1 MTAGDATA
9 AAPYPA
15 SPLDTAA
22 ERAEQWLRCPT
33 AKSRISLQTWCHQRS
48 EVMYSWWGT
57 DTQPLSMTLL
67 RGRAERTSNPGMAE
81 SSAAACKGARV
92 SESFG
97 RCCCQHG
104 ELKRG
109 AQRLQ
114 HRSAWHL
121 CDLGATV
128 YFLLYNQIFFMQPF
142 LQHRPAIS
150 DYYRGWK
157 TLLFLTAGSRLNG
170 LKRIFW
176 SSCFGKAFKSVV
188 TTAKA
193 VCPCFG
199 DCFSMAFVLPC
210 SYKWEAESFFA

>member
-1 MTAGDATA
+1 MTAGDGTA

-48 EVMYSWWGT
+48 EVIYSWWGT
-57 DTQPLSMTLL
+57 DIQPLSMTLL
-67 RGRAERTSNPGMAE
+67 RRGAERTPNPGMAE

-104 ELKRG
+104 ELKRD

-128 YFLLYNQIFFMQPF
+128 YFLLHNQIFFMQLF
-142 LQHRPAIS
+142 LQHHPAIS
-150 DYYRGWK
+150 DYYGGWK
-157 TLLFLTAGSRLNG
+157 TLLFLTSGSRLNG
-170 LKRIFW
+170 LKRIFR

-199 DCFSMAFVLPC
+199 DCFSMALVLPC